1 MPVLLAAIFEDF
13 GLPNLRLIQKEFH
26 EDLMEGLIND
36 QEKFVKNAMVNDK
49 ERSKAKWKI

>member
-13 GLPNLRLIQKEFH
+13 GLPNLRIIQKEFH
-26 EDLMEGLIND
+26 EDLMEGLISD

-49 ERSKAKWKI
+49 EISKAKWKI